1 MNRVDQ
7 KGKMYTERVRKAGV
21 RVLISTVQG
30 VIEGNVFLAAG
41 ERVKDLLNSNGED
54 FLAVTEATVEWHAP
68 ASPIPRPAQAQ
79 FIALNKQHIVWV
91 VPLEQAEYAPEEEY
105 RVQV

>member
-30 VIEGNVFLAAG
+30 VVEGSVYLAPG
-41 ERVKDLLNSNGED
+41 QRVKDLLNSTAEG
-54 FLAVTEATVEWHAP
+54 FVAVTGATVEWHHRP
-68 ASPIPRPAQAQ
+68 GPAQTA

-91 VPLEQAEYAPEEEY
+91 VPLEQAVDAPED
-105 RVQV
+105 